1 MVTKKFDR
9 RYGQPVQVGLAAEGG
24 LGELL
29 VDHYNKGK
37 LSRDDIKE
45 ILDYKKS
52 LKKKKRK

>member
-29 VDHYNKGK
+29 VDNYNKGK

-45 ILDYKKS
+45 ILDYKQS
-52 LKKKKRK
+52 LKKKKR